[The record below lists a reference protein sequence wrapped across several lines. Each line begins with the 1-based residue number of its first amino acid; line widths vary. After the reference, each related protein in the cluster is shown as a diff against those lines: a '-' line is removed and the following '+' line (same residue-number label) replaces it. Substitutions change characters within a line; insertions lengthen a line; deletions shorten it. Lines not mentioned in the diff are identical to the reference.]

1 MKTPFG
7 FVQKYYKWLP
17 LLGVLPVVD
26 LALPYLKM
34 DGNTYLG
41 IQMLVMGARSV
52 KETSFFSVLFGG
64 TGALIMALLVT
75 ASMTAF
81 LLRPSKKLCYLPIVM
96 ETLYLFFQCASLLQ
110 IKKQIDAAGY
120 FAEKFMIRNL
130 GIGYWLMF
138 FIGFAGLW
146 IVMAAD
152 KISPGYI
159 ILVVLSVIWLFPIFY
174 ITMNAFRQEGSFY
187 VNYVIPKSI
196 GFKNFMAI
204 LFDDSKFHYIRW
216 FKNTLLVAVCSCALS
231 SFIVLSTAYTLSR
244 VRFAGRKIIMNLL
257 LILGMFPAFMSM
269 IAVYYIL
276 KGMGLAQSLAALVLV
291 YSGGASLSY
300 YVAKGFFDT
309 IPKALDEA
317 AYMDG
322 ATKWTVFTRI
332 TIPLSKPIIIYTIL
346 TSFMAPWADYIF
358 ASVILGDKSDHYT
371 IAMGLF
377 NMLSKENI
385 DKYFTQFAA
394 GAVLI
399 SVPIAA
405 LFISLQKYY
414 VEGLSG
420 SVKG

>member
-17 LLGVLPVVD
+17 LLGILPVVD
-26 LALPYLKM
+26 LALPYLKL
-34 DGNTYLG
+34 DGKTYLG
-41 IQMLVMGARSV
+41 IQMLIMEAKSI
-52 KETSFFSVLFGG
+52 EDTSFASVLFGG
-64 TGALIMALLVT
+64 MGALMMAFVVAVT
-75 ASMTAF
+75 MMIF
-81 LLRPSKKLCYLPIVM
+81 LLRPSRKLCYLPITA
-96 ETLYLFFQCASLLQ
+96 ESLYVFFQCASLLQ
-110 IKKQIDAAGY
+110 IKKQIDGTGY
-120 FAEKFMIRNL
+120 FTDKFMISNL
-130 GIGYWLMF
+130 QIGYWLIF
-138 FIGFAGLW
+138 LIGFAGLW

-152 KISPGYI
+152 KVSPGYI
-159 ILVVLSVIWLFPIFY
+159 ILVVMSVIWLFPIFY

-187 VNYVIPKSI
+187 VNYVIPKSF
-196 GFKNFMAI
+196 GLENFKAI
-204 LFDDSKFHYIRW
+204 LFDDTKFHYIRW
-216 FKNTLLVAVCSCALS
+216 FKNTLLVAVCSCVLS

-244 VRFAGRKIIMNLL
+244 VRFTGRKVIMNLL
-257 LILGMFPAFMSM
+257 LILGMFPGFMSM

-276 KGMGLAQSLAALVLV
+276 KGMGLAQSLVALVMV

-317 AYMDG
+317 AYIDG
-322 ATKWTVFTRI
+322 ATKWTVFTKI

-371 IAMGLF
+371 IAMGLY

-394 GAVLI
+394 GSVLI
-399 SVPIAA
+399 SIPIAA

>member
-1 MKTPFG
+1 MRIPSG
-7 FVQKYYKWLP
+7 FVNKYYKWLP
-17 LLGVLPVVD
+17 LLGALPIVD
-26 LALPYLKM
+26 LALPYLKI
-34 DGNTYLG
+34 DGKTYLG
-41 IQMLVMGARSV
+41 IQMLIMEAKSME
-52 KETSFFSVLFGG
+52 KTSFFSVLFGG
-64 TGALIMALLVT
+64 AGALIMALAVM
-75 ASMTAF
+75 ASIIVF
-81 LLRPSKKLCYLPIVM
+81 LLKPSKKLCCLPIVT
-96 ETLYLFFQCASLLQ
+96 EVLYTFFQCASLFQ
-110 IKKQIDAAGY
+110 IKRHIDEVGY
-120 FAEKFMIRNL
+120 FSEKFMIRNL
-130 GIGYWLMF
+130 SFGYWLIF
-138 FIGFAGLW
+138 VIGFAGLW
-146 IVMAAD
+146 IIMAAD

-187 VNYVIPKSI
+187 VNYIIPKNF
-196 GFKNFMAI
+196 GLDNFKAI
-204 LFDDSKFHYIRW
+204 LLDDSKFHYVRW
-216 FKNTLLVAVCSCALS
+216 FKNTLVVAVCSCALS

-244 VRFAGRKIIMNLL
+244 VRFAGRKVIMNLL
-257 LILGMFPAFMSM
+257 LVLGMFPGFMSM

-317 AYMDG
+317 AYIDG

-358 ASVILGDKSDHYT
+358 ASVILGDKSEYYT

-399 SVPIAA
+399 SIPIAA